1 MDIKTIPDAFTLSMV
16 LAVTGKDK
24 AKVKECKEMA
34 EFFASK
40 MSRKEV
46 DLCLKAV
53 NCTLKYTK
61 TYK

>member
-34 EFFASK
+34 EF
-40 MSRKEV
+40 
-46 DLCLKAV
+46 LHLK
-53 NCTLKYTK
+53 CQEKR
-61 TYK
+61 